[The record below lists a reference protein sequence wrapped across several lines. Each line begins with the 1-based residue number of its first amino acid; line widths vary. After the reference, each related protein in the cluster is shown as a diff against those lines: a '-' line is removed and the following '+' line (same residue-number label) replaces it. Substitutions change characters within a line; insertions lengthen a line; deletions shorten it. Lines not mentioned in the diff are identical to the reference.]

1 MSEEQ
6 VSPLVLVVDDQI
18 PATIM
23 LQRLFEHH
31 GYRVKCAYDGPTAL
45 DSAREVIPDL
55 ILLDVL
61 MPGMSGFEVLERLRQ
76 NPVTAIIPTIM
87 ITALDEPDNIARGLN
102 LGADDYIRKPFHT
115 RELLARAESKMK
127 ARKLEDNLQRRT
139 QELEALLRVSEDLS
153 QRREVNEMLK
163 LVTRLTL
170 ELLPGDVAAIFQVN
184 EDGRIVNNYIEVG
197 ELTPADVEID
207 TEILAE
213 KLLQSRQSIRWN
225 GEGVFVFVKG
235 FKSGMA
241 IPLEHGD
248 MIHGM
253 LMVVSLET
261 IHDERHLRLFEG
273 IGRQAG
279 LALRNAELYEIQM
292 NYALHLEDMVAEQTA
307 ELRSAQQLLVRS
319 EKLASIGHLAAS
331 IAHEINNPLQP
342 IVVILDD
349 MRHDIEDKVTPDI
362 RAVEIIQQSVER
374 IRRIVAQLLDFT
386 GKRTEGTETQLIKID
401 SVLDGVV
408 TLNRKFFQQ
417 HNVKINADLA
427 ELPPVYG
434 SKDKLEQVFMNLAI
448 NAQAA
453 MPKGGTL
460 YINARQEDD
469 NVVID
474 FVDSGHG
481 IAKEHLDKI
490 FDPFFT
496 TKQDGTGLGLFVSY
510 GIIQSHN
517 GSIEV
522 DSELGKGTRF
532 TIKLPVTL
540 KVP

>member
-1 MSEEQ
+1 MLEDQ

-18 PATIM
+18 PATVM

-31 GYRVKCAYDGPTAL
+31 SYRVKCTYDGPTAL
-45 DSAREVIPDL
+45 EAARELVPDL

-61 MPGMSGFEVLERLRQ
+61 MPGMSGFEVLEKLRQ

-139 QELEALLRVSEDLS
+139 QELEALLRVSEELN
-153 QRREVNEMLK
+153 QRREVSELLK

-170 ELLPGDVAAIFQVN
+170 ELLPGDMSAILQLN
-184 EDGRIVNNYIEVG
+184 EDGSIVSSYVETG
-197 ELTPADVEID
+197 ELAPDDVE
-207 TEILAE
+207 LNAE
-213 KLLQSRQSIRWN
+213 DVVNKLLKSRQSTRWN
-225 GEGVFVFVKG
+225 EEEIPVQG

-241 IPLEHGD
+241 IPLQHGD
-248 MIHGM
+248 TIHGI
-253 LMVVSLET
+253 LMIISLWT

-292 NYALHLEDMVAEQTA
+292 NYSLHLEDMVAEQTA
-307 ELRSAQQLLVRS
+307 ELRSAQQLLIRS

-349 MRHDIEDKVTPDI
+349 LRHDLEGNVLPDI
-362 RAVEIIQQSVER
+362 KALEIIQQSVER

-386 GKRTEGTETQLIKID
+386 GKRSDGSETQLLKIND
-401 SVLDGVV
+401 ILEGIV

-417 HNVKINADLA
+417 HNIDIKSSLP
-427 ELPPVYG
+427 ELPSVYG

-460 YINARQEDD
+460 YVKARQEGD
-469 NVVID
+469 NIVID
-474 FVDSGHG
+474 FIDTGFG
-481 IAKEHLDKI
+481 IAKEYLDRI

-496 TKQDGTGLGLFVSY
+496 TKPEGTGLGLFVSY

-522 DSELGKGTRF
+522 ESKVGKGTRF
-532 TIKLPVTL
+532 TMKLPVTL
-540 KVP
+540 KAP

>member
-1 MSEEQ
+1 MLEEQ
-6 VSPLVLVVDDQI
+6 ASPLVLVVDDQA
-18 PATIM
+18 PATVM

-45 DSAREVIPDL
+45 DIARDFIPDL

-87 ITALDEPDNIARGLN
+87 ITALDEPESIARGLN
-102 LGADDYIRKPFHT
+102 LGADDYMRKPYHT

-139 QELEALLRVSEDLS
+139 QELEALLRVSEELN
-153 QRREVNEMLK
+153 QRREVNELLK

-170 ELLPGDVAAIFQVN
+170 ELLPGDVAAIFQLN
-184 EDGRIVNNYIEVG
+184 EEGSIVNSYIETGALRSQAARLNVNHI
-197 ELTPADVEID
+197 VEQF
-207 TEILAE
+207 
-213 KLLQSRQSIRWN
+213 LQIRQPMRWN
-225 GEGVFVFVKG
+225 GEKASASG
-235 FKSGMA
+235 FKSGMV
-241 IPLEHGD
+241 IPLQHGD
-248 MIHGM
+248 ITHGI
-253 LMVVSLET
+253 LMVLSLDT

-273 IGRQAG
+273 TGRQAG

-292 NYALHLEDMVAEQTA
+292 NYALHLEDMVAEQTS
-307 ELRSAQQLLVRS
+307 ELRSAQQLLIRQ

-349 MRHDIEDKVTPDI
+349 MRHDIEMNLPPDI
-362 RAVEIIQQSVER
+362 RALEIIQQSVER

-386 GKRTEGTETQLIKID
+386 GKRSAGSELQPLRINDILEGI
-401 SVLDGVV
+401 V

-417 HNVKINADLA
+417 NKINIEANLH
-427 ELPPVYG
+427 ELPLVHG

-460 YINARQEDD
+460 YVNAYSEGE
-469 NVVID
+469 NVVIEFID
-474 FVDSGHG
+474 TGHG
-481 IAKEHLDKI
+481 IAPQHLDKI

-517 GSIEV
+517 GSITVE
-522 DSELGKGTRF
+522 SEAGKGTRF
-532 TIKLPVTL
+532 IIRLPVTL
-540 KVP
+540 NVA